1 MTKFLSPE
9 FLSLP
14 SNAAL
19 DKMVW
24 RLGIWVPSTVALWA
38 LNSVIHQL
46 SGTQRLAK
54 LDPVHFAGW
63 EGQEKRLLVLI
74 Y

>member
-1 MTKFLSPE
+1 MMKFLSPE

-24 RLGIWVPSTVALWA
+24 GLGICASSTIALWA
-38 LNSVIHQL
+38 LNSGIHQL
-46 SGTQRLAK
+46 SGIQRLAK

-63 EGQEKRLLVLI
+63 ERQEKRLLVLV